1 MEKPEVK
8 VTVAQMPK
16 AKRVVSKKDV
26 SYIIFLWDEEDEW
39 WSYFEDC
46 ASLTDAQ
53 SLAKDQEERSIIL
66 KVEFPEIVLT
76 KG

>member
-26 SYIIFLWDEEDEW
+26 GYITFLWDEVEEW
-39 WSYFEDC
+39 WSYLDESS
-46 ASLTDAQ
+46 SLTDAQ
-53 SLAKDQEERSIIL
+53 SLTKDREERSIIL